1 MGGNAG
7 IRGYIIQTII
17 AVLEAIDEDVK
28 WETITLEPTD
38 ESEKVDI
45 RLKYPDNTIKLYQ
58 VKSSQNLIRYSQAEK
73 WCNELKEYS
82 PNAETH
88 ELSLIG
94 NVDSKLSNTD
104 EIEGVIIADIKPLNI
119 QMLKDQASTK
129 IDRYY
134 ESKNKSKVSSKI
146 RELIVLAL
154 TSKFATSSIVGHEIH
169 KSEFDKLLSNWISD
183 IEKQIE
189 TNPFASLAP
198 PIKMGGNPINKRIAK
213 KILDLIGWNQFSEDF
228 SVTGFNER
236 TGEDETHSIDFYGDI
251 EGKLKEDSG
260 DFLMVKSFHNQT
272 YPKISKDK
280 VINYLY
286 DLDIIL
292 EDFQKNR
299 FIPLPSYDNT
309 DIYSIL
315 FWLTTDNEDLSTDYI
330 HQIKNH
336 FTQKLLNEEII
347 YLVIDNKKANF
358 LISSVVTATNY
369 REDLPVKFLYPI
381 TESNKSIDKIGGR
394 GLKLPP
400 QFINSSILPIVKED
414 KNKISILLFCSDS
427 YSDNTLKKLIWLML
441 SLTSGFGNE
450 YRIYF
455 PDYNEQEDKHSAQK
469 IIRSFRDDFLDEKV
483 FISKYES
490 INAEALDNLPNTK
503 VITSKNETYVE
514 ERSDTHQSLN
524 KLNEAFEKLLPYG
537 DLLRPFLKTDAIN
550 ANDIKFFLEKK
561 GIFYK
566 YANKEK
572 LIDIMTSLLF
582 SPKELEDFKTYI
594 EIKER
599 TTKTTEVLYK
609 IKNHRPLDEA
619 VKQIKVD
626 IDELTE
632 GLNIAI
638 VNQDNILFEPTER
651 VNEYRLSFLTEL
663 KDPTESLLVNTQIGK
678 SEVIIK
684 LQDDNLI
691 IVTENTISREDKLLA
706 NRIVKRVK
714 KDFQRINLIEEEQ
727 IKVLFSSFKTNSER
741 VNFLLSFT
749 NTASSTLIQNAD
761 IQSIKFKFDEKSIV
775 PEKYQDKMDKDLVI
789 NYDGKGLRTLQE
801 LSEDNAKDLIYLE
814 EMKIIYEFEYLNV
827 KKGKYKVTFNFS
839 NALKNKPI
847 YDGVF
852 KSEPYLIKS
861 NSVKG
866 LANIKSLEQALS
878 QEIENLKISKLK
890 EFNIIE

>member
-45 RLKYPDNTIKLYQ
+45 RLKYPDNTIRLYQ

-82 PNAETH
+82 PNAEIH

-94 NVDSKLSNTD
+94 NVDSKLSKTN
-104 EIEGVIIADIKPLNI
+104 EIEGVVIADIKPLNI

-134 ESKNKSKVSSKI
+134 ESKNKSKVSSKV

-183 IEKQIE
+183 IEKQID
-189 TNPFASLAP
+189 TNPFATLAP
-198 PIKMGGNPINKRIAK
+198 PTKMENKPINKRIAK
-213 KILDLIGWNQFSEDF
+213 RILDLIGWNQLSEDF
-228 SVTGFNER
+228 NVNGFNEK
-236 TGEDETHSIDFYGDI
+236 TEEDEIHSIDFYGDI
-251 EGKLKEDSG
+251 EGKLKEDSR

-272 YPKISKDK
+272 YPKNSKDN

-286 DLDIIL
+286 DLDFVL
-292 EDFQKNR
+292 KDFQEQR
-299 FIPLPSYDNT
+299 FIPLRSYDNT

-330 HQIKNH
+330 HQIKNY
-336 FTQKLLNEEII
+336 FTQKQLNKDIV
-347 YLVIDNKKANF
+347 YLVVDNKKANF
-358 LISSVVTATNY
+358 LISSVATATNY
-369 REDLPVKFLYPI
+369 REELPVKFLYPI
-381 TESNKSIDKIGGR
+381 TEANKSIDKIGGR

-414 KNKISILLFCSDS
+414 KNQISILLFCSDS
-427 YSDNTLKKLIWLML
+427 YSDNALKKLIWLML

-455 PDYNEQEDKHSAQK
+455 PDYNEHKDKHSAQK
-469 IIRSFRDDFLDEKV
+469 IIRSFRDDFLDEKI
-483 FISKYES
+483 FISKFES
-490 INAEALDNLPNTK
+490 INTEALDNLPNTK
-503 VITSKNETYVE
+503 VITSKNETYAE
-514 ERSDTHQSLN
+514 EGSGTPQSLN

-537 DLLRPFLKTDAIN
+537 DLLKPFLKTDAIN

-599 TTKTTEVLYK
+599 TTKTTDVLYK
-609 IKNHRPLDEA
+609 IKNHKPLDQA
-619 VKQIKVD
+619 VKQINVD
-626 IDELTE
+626 VDKLTE

-638 VNQDNILFEPTER
+638 INQDNILFEPTER
-651 VNEYRLSFLTEL
+651 INEYRLSFLTEL

-706 NRIVKRVK
+706 NRIVKQVK

-749 NTASSTLIQNAD
+749 NIASTTLIQNAD
-761 IQSIKFKFDEKSIV
+761 IQSIKFKFDEKSSV
-775 PEKYQDKMDKDLVI
+775 PEKYKDKMDKDLVI

-801 LSEDNAKDLIYLE
+801 LSEDNSKDLIFLE

-839 NALKNKPI
+839 DALKNKPS

-866 LANIKSLEQALS
+866 LASIKSLEQSLS

-890 EFNIIE
+890 KFNIIE